1 MKNWFLKYEQI
12 ILFYSLVIYM
22 VTLTVVFDYELK
34 RTDWAG
40 IVWVIQ
46 FFGLSTLLALR
57 GIKKGW
63 SWPSRP

>member
-1 MKNWFLKYEQI
+1 MKNWFLKYEQV
-12 ILFYSLVIYM
+12 ILFFSLVIYM

-34 RTDWAG
+34 TTNWAG